1 MTACPTIPIS
11 RGAYY
16 SGTKLP
22 GCTIVFTGAGSYDTD
37 SYFGINTLRWKWD
50 FDYNGTFTID
60 VNTTSAYPT
69 WTYSQAGTY
78 TVAVQFIDDDGQCG
92 AIYTFQITISGLK
105 RLYYVKDHLGS
116 IRVTVDSTGNIV
128 SYDDYDPWGMQL
140 EGRSANYGSANE
152 KYKFTGKERDVETGY
167 DYFGARYYDSRI
179 GRWMSVDP
187 LAEKYPGL
195 SPYQYS
201 ANNPII
207 FLDPNGKEIWHHNSI
222 YHSTNINRAIEIAG
236 STQIGHELYIDLHN
250 NEDVFVPLFYGSPSG
265 AAGQVISGRN
275 EYQQWET
282 GLRFQDVALPNRNM
296 RVIYKVGGELEHYSS
311 ADGKRLFPIVFDEI
325 KFNKSGLAF
334 AVATF
339 IHELQH
345 VKLKLAGVPDKE
357 HHKKMGHVVKGE
369 QSRFDLGTGWT
380 ANMWKQVQE
389 AVNTY
394 QTENDPFRSYD
405 ASNGTPP
412 R

>member
-152 KYKFTGKERDVETGY
+152 KYKFLTKEHDVETGY
-167 DYFGARYYDSRI
+167 DWLDARGYDARI
-179 GRWMSVDP
+179 GRFLTVDP
-187 LAEKYPGL
+187 RADKDILSSW
-195 SPYQYS
+195 SPYHYS
-201 ANNPII
+201 FDNP
-207 FLDPNGKEIWHHNSI
+207 L
-222 YHSTNINRAIEIAG
+222 R
-236 STQIGHELYIDLHN
+236 
-250 NEDVFVPLFYGSPSG
+250 FVDPSG
-265 AAGQVISGRN
+265 AEPQPAMQLPWIVKKIISFVAGKTFGNSNKISDHPIGK
-275 EYQQWET
+275 
-282 GLRFQDVALPNRNM
+282 A
-296 RVIYKVGGELEHYSS
+296 GEDKDR
-311 ADGKRLFPIVFDEI
+311 DGIPDDKDYIDGNSTQGEG
-325 KFNKSGLAF
+325 KSGKDLN
-334 AVATF
+334 
-339 IHELQH
+339 ENSNDREKNRK
-345 VKLKLAGVPDKE
+345 KLEKALDDLNNGKKASIDENEDPNKKSENDKKDSNGKKKNPEPKPDSLSPDK
-357 HHKKMGHVVKGE
+357 KK
-369 QSRFDLGTGWT
+369 D
-380 ANMWKQVQE
+380 N
-389 AVNTY
+389 
-394 QTENDPFRSYD
+394 
-405 ASNGTPP
+405 SNSKDQQNNN
-412 R
+412 